1 MVLGQDVA
9 VDDARAKKLD
19 KKCAKVTKPKS
30 CEECAKIKKCVKHAG
45 FFTQCASFG
54 FTGKKCPPTECAKDP
69 KNCRACVDMGS
80 KVIKTCG
87 LSMSLKCAEL
97 GWNRKTGKC
106 VEKCFTKIPKSCK
119 DCEEIGI
126 DCINKAEL
134 KKVCKKFKFSP
145 KKGCL
150 DDGPKCPEKK
160 PESCKD
166 CEKNGLHLHQAR
178 WKGSRQVLQE
188 TGMGFQEGM

>member
-1 MVLGQDVA
+1 
-9 VDDARAKKLD
+9 
-19 KKCAKVTKPKS
+19 
-30 CEECAKIKKCVKHAG
+30 
-45 FFTQCASFG
+45 
-54 FTGKKCPPTECAKDP
+54 
-69 KNCRACVDMGS
+69 
-80 KVIKTCG
+80 
-87 LSMSLKCAEL
+87 MSLKCAEL

-166 CEKNGLHLHQAR
+166 CEKMGSICIKQGGKAVAKFCKKQG
-178 WKGSRQVLQE
+178 WDSKKGCKDI
-188 TGMGFQEGM
+188 TGPKEKTIDYE